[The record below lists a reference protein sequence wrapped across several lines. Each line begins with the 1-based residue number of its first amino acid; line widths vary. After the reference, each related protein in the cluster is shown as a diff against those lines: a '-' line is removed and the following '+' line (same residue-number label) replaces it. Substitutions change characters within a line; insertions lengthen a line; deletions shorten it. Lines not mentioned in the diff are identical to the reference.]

1 MIRRSHFQK
10 RTAKQTQIK
19 LEMLNLELLFNVKS
33 LPVYLTVVGNRN
45 SLYGRI
51 DAVEPKL

>member
-10 RTAKQTQIK
+10 RTANKTQIK
-19 LEMLNLELLFNVKS
+19 LEILNLHLFNVS
-33 LPVYLTVVGNRN
+33 PVYLTVVGDHNR
-45 SLYGRI
+45 LCGRI